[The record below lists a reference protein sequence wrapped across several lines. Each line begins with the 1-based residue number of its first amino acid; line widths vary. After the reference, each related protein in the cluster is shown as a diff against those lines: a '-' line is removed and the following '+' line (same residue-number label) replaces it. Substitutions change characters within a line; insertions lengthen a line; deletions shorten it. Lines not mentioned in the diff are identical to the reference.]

1 MRSCTAAAA
10 PCPAPAR
17 RTPGLMLTSPPAAAG
32 RAPRGRET
40 AGGPGDDP
48 RGRFPAAERLQGQR
62 SARRSRGEG
71 RSPRR
76 PAAVSEVDESSAP
89 TSSPRRPR
97 PRLPL
102 RPATPPLRARGL
114 VGVVVQCGPGGRR
127 RPEGGAGGG
136 GNWRVTAAET
146 APPLRS
152 LSSTAANDAGPRG
165 PSKQEAVLA
174 GGKERPPFPLTAG
187 RAPSPGSC
195 SWKPGRGPS
204 LCRRPLTPA
213 PPRGYRIRPRSRQ
226 TRNKGSSTFSVWR
239 FLWLIRFS
247 VASHLS
253 PAPR

>member
-1 MRSCTAAAA
+1 MTRSCTAAAA

-40 AGGPGDDP
+40 AGSPGDDP

-62 SARRSRGEG
+62 SARQSSGGG
-71 RSPRR
+71 RSPSR

-102 RPATPPLRARGL
+102 RPATPPPSEREALWEL
-114 VGVVVQCGPGGRR
+114 WSSWPGGRR

-136 GNWRVTAAET
+136 GNWRATAAET
-146 APPLRS
+146 APPPRS
-152 LSSTAANDAGPRG
+152 SKAANDARPRG

-174 GGKERPPFPLTAG
+174 GGEERPPFPRTAG

-195 SWKPGRGPS
+195 SWKPGGGPS
-204 LCRRPLTPA
+204 LCRCPLTPA
-213 PPRGYRIRPRSRQ
+213 PPRGFRIRPRSRQ
-226 TRNKGSSTFSVWR
+226 TKNKGSSTFNVWR
-239 FLWLIRFS
+239 FLWLIHFS

-253 PAPR
+253 PVPR